1 MKRTRRIALL
11 FGQDLGYCRDVM
23 RGVWRYAMNMQHW
36 VFRDG
41 PPEMVT
47 LKPLRE
53 WRPHGVIALLFIPD
67 VANALARMRVP
78 VVNTTS
84 TLDDRRFPLVEA
96 DHLRVGRMAAEY
108 FVERRYRHFGYFGS
122 SWTHVSRTREAGF
135 KEGLA
140 KIEHSFSSCHADYL
154 PRPPQDASWLTV
166 DTQVA
171 HWLRRLAKPVAI
183 LCSNDVPARDL
194 ADTCRRLQFRVPE
207 DVAILGVDNDEL
219 ECRLTTPPLSTIEL
233 PAERIGFEAAK
244 LLDRMM
250 SGRRPPKAPLYLP
263 PVRVVTRQST
273 DALGRGEPDGHG
285 GVGVHSGALRRPG
298 WRGRRGPRD
307 RGRPARFGAQVSR
320 RARAGACMT
329 KSGNCASSG
338 RRSCLSR
345 RTTRCRKSRRRSGFL
360 DARRFAVVFR
370 HVTGHTPTGYRRGSR
385 AAD

>member
-11 FGQDLGYCRDVM
+11 LGQDLGYCRDVM

-53 WRPHGVIALLFIPD
+53 WRPHGVIALLFISE

-84 TLDDRRFPLVEA
+84 TLDDKRFPLVEA
-96 DHLRVGRMAAEY
+96 DHSRVGRMAADY

-122 SWTHVSRTREAGF
+122 SWTHVSRMREAGF
-135 KEGLA
+135 KEGLR
-140 KIEHSFSSCHADYL
+140 KIEHSFSPCYADYL

-194 ADTCRRLQFRVPE
+194 ADACRRLQFRVPE

-244 LLDRMM
+244 LLDRLM

-273 DALGRGEPDGHG
+273 DALAVANPTVTAALAYIRERYAGP
-285 GVGVHSGALRRPG
+285 VGVDDVARAIAV
-298 WRGRRGPRD
+298 GRRDLERKF
-307 RGRPARFGAQVSR
+307 RRVLGRSVHDQIRHLRIERAKELLVETDHSMPEVA
-320 RARAGACMT
+320 ARAGFM
-329 KSGNCASSG
+329 
-338 RRSCLSR
+338 
-345 RTTRCRKSRRRSGFL
+345 

-370 HVTGHTPTGYRRGSR
+370 HLTGNTPTGYRRRSR
-385 AAD
+385 ARD